1 MDVLVG
7 REGLLDIVDC
17 GHRHSVVGK
26 IEAIEVP
33 IVTYAFRRAIAVPA
47 IVKAPD
53 RAAAPGG
60 GTRTTQLARY
70 RRRRRRG
77 PQTLVGHR

>member
-1 MDVLVG
+1 MSS
-7 REGLLDIVDC
+7 R
-17 GHRHSVVGK
+17 
-26 IEAIEVP
+26 

-77 PQTLVGHR
+77 PQTLVGHRSPQEKARAADLGRA

>member
-33 IVTYAFRRAIAVPA
+33 ILRRQSASRIRASTAGKRSGMSPLWRLRARANSVRGAGYFR
-47 IVKAPD
+47 
-53 RAAAPGG
+53 
-60 GTRTTQLARY
+60 
-70 RRRRRRG
+70 
-77 PQTLVGHR
+77 